1 MTNTSITQ
9 VPDIKQIAEQMAN
22 HLRQIPKDKFSAR
35 LMKTAQLLM
44 MAKMTLGRKLTSEEL
59 LSKKV
64 IDFKR
69 ALKLRCRDFLPHVE
83 KLTAALGLSDTDY
96 LYKTRDS
103 SASSKGPASRMSLWR
118 MFHKI
123 GDGLLVKL
131 RKTAMQLDKKIEQT
145 QAIPLSVKPVA
156 AASTQQIKA
165 SAPSVATN
173 VTVPKASVAVTPRD
187 LLTESKANATWTGK
201 GLYNRR

>member
-9 VPDIKQIAEQMAN
+9 VPDIKQITEQMAN

-103 SASSKGPASRMSLWR
+103 STSSKGPASRMSLWR

-145 QAIPLSVKPVA
+145 QAIPLSVKPVP
-156 AASTQQIKA
+156 
-165 SAPSVATN
+165 APSVATN
-173 VTVPKASVAVTPRD
+173 VTVTSTKAPVVAVTPRD

>member
-9 VPDIKQIAEQMAN
+9 VPDIKQITEQMAN
-22 HLRQIPKDKFSAR
+22 HLRQIPKDKFSVR
-35 LMKTAQLLM
+35 MMKTAQLLM

-69 ALKLRCRDFLPHVE
+69 ALKLRCSEFLPHVE
-83 KLTAALGLSDTDY
+83 KLTAALGLSDADY

-103 SASSKGPASRMSLWR
+103 VSSGGPASRMSLWR

-131 RKTAMQLDKKIEQT
+131 RKIAMQLDKKIEQT
-145 QAIPLSVKPVA
+145 QAIPVPATSA
-156 AASTQQIKA
+156 QSIKA
-165 SAPSVATN
+165 PAPSVATN
-173 VTVPKASVAVTPRD
+173 VTVTPTKTPVALTPKD